1 MIKFFRKIRQRL
13 LSENKFSKYL
23 VYAVG
28 EIILVVIGILIA
40 IQLNSIKNQRE
51 SRNEEITHLENLLA
65 DLKQDKTELN
75 RMIERRES
83 KLNSTEILRSI
94 QNIDEV
100 DDLEEYYSHIMN
112 VVYWDAHNPSLL
124 TFNELINSGKLS
136 LLSNERIKDLLL
148 QIDFNYNELFEV
160 RKHLYEDHW
169 EYFYRP
175 FADII
180 DYEKAI
186 IAWMEPDKNVE
197 LSREFVEIAIQSKR
211 IRNGFTLSNFNN
223 DFLKEKLIEILTK
236 VDSAVVLI
244 EGEIKD

>member
-83 KLNSTEILRSI
+83 KLNSTER
-94 QNIDEV
+94 
-100 DDLEEYYSHIMN
+100 
-112 VVYWDAHNPSLL
+112 PSVRPSVRPSRLACYRDKVPGNNQI
-124 TFNELINSGKLS
+124 T
-136 LLSNERIKDLLL
+136 LLSHR
-148 QIDFNYNELFEV
+148 
-160 RKHLYEDHW
+160 H
-169 EYFYRP
+169 
-175 FADII
+175 
-180 DYEKAI
+180 
-186 IAWMEPDKNVE
+186 
-197 LSREFVEIAIQSKR
+197 
-211 IRNGFTLSNFNN
+211 
-223 DFLKEKLIEILTK
+223 
-236 VDSAVVLI
+236 VLHMKI
-244 EGEIKD
+244 